1 MIERSVS
8 QSGLV
13 PEASTSSTLKGHNP
27 ISKLNDTLTRVH
39 NNSEKK
45 TFFSTAIKVL
55 RIKE

>member
-39 NNSEKK
+39 NNSEEKP
-45 TFFSTAIKVL
+45 FLVL
-55 RIKE
+55 QLKF